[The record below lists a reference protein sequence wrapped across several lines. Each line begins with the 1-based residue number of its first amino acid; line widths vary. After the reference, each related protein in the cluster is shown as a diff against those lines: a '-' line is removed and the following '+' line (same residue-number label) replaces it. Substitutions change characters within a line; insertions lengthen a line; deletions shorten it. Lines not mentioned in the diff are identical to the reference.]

1 MKMAKIFGKIRLK
14 QVIISTRK
22 RKSKREKMQIGNS
35 YIKNANKICDRLL
48 AREKKL
54 DILKI
59 VKFYFEVVL

>member
-1 MKMAKIFGKIRLK
+1 
-14 QVIISTRK
+14 
-22 RKSKREKMQIGNS
+22 MQIGNS

-59 VKFYFEVVL
+59 VKFYFEIVLAK